1 MEQVRASST
10 YVVEQDVHRCTRL
23 FLQIILTQPQII
35 FSYRHTFAAPHITYR
50 SVQTAMRSSR
60 LECFPRSPKSAADF
74 HELMLTE
81 KAAGFREIHGKTFYY
96 GIVGNTVMFVVP
108 ATCKALREAGTATFY
123 FDGTYKTSPPMFTQ
137 LFMAY
142 AQIGEKV
149 YPLAFMPTENK
160 TATCDGYVQIL
171 RKLVSV
177 IPVVTVVGTVTDF
190 EQALMNACR
199 VVFPAAT
206 HQGCLFHYKQAV
218 RRYIVC
224 TMKIQPTDP
233 EYTEYRLAMQLP
245 HLPADKIPAGI
256 CWSL

>member
-1 MEQVRASST
+1 
-10 YVVEQDVHRCTRL
+10 
-23 FLQIILTQPQII
+23 
-35 FSYRHTFAAPHITYR
+35 
-50 SVQTAMRSSR
+50 MRSSR